1 MASPVP
7 INWERR
13 ELELPD
19 RLYRSQR
26 ILVYALIRALT
37 RYRDFTRDAGEKML
51 IWFFCPRL
59 EILPDIGIFLQNGLF
74 RCCLN
79 FLLLYYF
86 FVQTVEKGLNF
97 DIPECFIFNY
107 RMPYL

>member
-37 RYRDFTRDAGEKML
+37 RYRDFTRDAGKNVDLVFLPEIGNTPGYRDFFAERFVSML
-51 IWFFCPRL
+51 R
-59 EILPDIGIFLQNGLF
+59 E
-74 RCCLN
+74 
-79 FLLLYYF
+79 F
-86 FVQTVEKGLNF
+86 FVVILFLCSDG
-97 DIPECFIFNY
+97 
-107 RMPYL
+107 